1 MFLGP
6 KPTPLGLGPFFL
18 LKPNPPPW
26 NLSPLVETQTV
37 TWKPCSSC
45 KKPIGLNALYWT
57 CNVST
62 CNRKRTGLV
71 FCSVECWDAHVPL
84 YNHRE
89 SWALENRSPKVLAA
103 DEQASSG
110 TTERPST
117 GSTPRPQK
125 VVSEREKFI
134 LGLNED
140 LDNETEEERDHTM
153 SENTEK
159 EVLIVASKLKN
170 YIRNKSGMNTSAAV
184 VDVLSDKIRELCDQ
198 AVEAAK
204 RDGRKTVMDRDF
216 G

>member
-1 MFLGP
+1 M
-6 KPTPLGLGPFFL
+6 KASGLL
-18 LKPNPPPW
+18 
-26 NLSPLVETQTV
+26 ETQSV

-45 KKPIGLNALYWT
+45 KKPIGLNTVYWT

-89 SWALENRSPKVLAA
+89 SWALENRSPKVLSQETEDAPKA
-103 DEQASSG
+103 RSNDE
-110 TTERPST
+110 ERGPSAKKPI
-117 GSTPRPQK
+117 SD
-125 VVSEREKFI
+125 REKFI
-134 LGLNED
+134 SGLD
-140 LDNETEEERDHTM
+140 DDDETENEREITM
-153 SENTEK
+153 SEGNAEK

-184 VDVLSDKIRELCDQ
+184 ADVLSDKIRELCDQ
-198 AVEAAK
+198 AIEAAK
-204 RDGRKTVMDRDF
+204 QDGRKTVMDREF